1 VNACVYINYFSYGRR
16 WAPALR
22 DRSLA
27 NDNIDGYTQ
36 SLRRRQ
42 DVDWGLLRLV
52 VTVNLGVT
60 DGNGHDSMSLLV
72 DNEKLTG
79 PDGGEFS
86 NARFGSAQVRR
97 RFEPNGVFVVVFPN
111 DIVLVRFHGIPSY
124 SCGFPAQHTVA
135 LLIQLETR
143 GGGIGQAPRTDQH
156 SDLACFA
163 RVRVAL

>member
-1 VNACVYINYFSYGRR
+1 M
-16 WAPALR
+16 
-22 DRSLA
+22 
-27 NDNIDGYTQ
+27 
-36 SLRRRQ
+36 
-42 DVDWGLLRLV
+42 DWGLLRLV

-60 DGNGHDSMSLLV
+60 DSNGYDSMSLLV
-72 DNEKLTG
+72 DNQKLTG

-86 NARFGSAQVRR
+86 NSRFGSAQVRR
-97 RFEPNGVFVVVFPN
+97 RFEPDGVFVVVFPN
-111 DIVLVRFHGIPSY
+111 DIVLVRFHGTPSY
-124 SCGFPAQHTVA
+124 SCGFPAQHTA